1 MRRRKYEVIELG
13 KEDAEEIERV
23 FREVWPRAYEYPEGW
38 RRKRTMTAEQI
49 RKEMDEG
56 YHYFG
61 VRVGGR
67 LVGVYKAKITERGC
81 FGEQQSIL
89 PEFRNRGIAS
99 AMYEQFIEFARRN
112 KCKVNYVNILVGQES
127 GERLVRKFG
136 FRKVG
141 KPYEQYPGMLVQMW
155 EREVEGVADEPERSR
170 EREEDKKNTHT

>member
-1 MRRRKYEVIELG
+1 MRRYKVIELG
-13 KEDAEEIERV
+13 KEDAEEIEQL
-23 FREVWPRAYEYPEGW
+23 FKEVWPRAYEYPEGW

-61 VRVGGR
+61 VRIGGR

-112 KCKVNYVNILVGQES
+112 KCKVNYVNILVGQKS

-136 FRKVG
+136 FHKVG
-141 KPYEQYPGMLVQMW
+141 EPYEQYPGMLVQMW
-155 EREVEGVADEPERSR
+155 EREVEGVADEPEKGHQ
-170 EREEDKKNTHT
+170 EGNKKELHRR